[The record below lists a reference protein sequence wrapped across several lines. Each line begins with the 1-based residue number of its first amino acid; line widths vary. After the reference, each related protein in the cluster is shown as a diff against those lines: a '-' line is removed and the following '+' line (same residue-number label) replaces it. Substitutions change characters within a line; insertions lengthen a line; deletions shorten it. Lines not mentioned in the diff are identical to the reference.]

1 MSRAAR
7 LTLAAPPVPETP
19 SFTVNYLEPETVE
32 AEPLPEEFSSS
43 RLRHSLLV
51 LAAVAVAV
59 VAVVVLAPGLA
70 SLRERFAGAE
80 AGWLV
85 VAAGLQVL
93 SCASYVLVFRAVFC
107 QRMSWRTSTEIGLSE
122 LAANSILSVGGAG
135 GLALGAWILR
145 RGGVAVGHIAR
156 RTVAFFLLTSLA
168 NVGFLTLGGIALA
181 TGALSGAPSV
191 LYGLVPAL
199 GGVLLI
205 SLALGARWAAG
216 RMAQRTQRDRVAGV
230 FRAVGAGVD
239 EALALLR
246 AHDPLIILGA
256 AGYMLFDVAMLG
268 VCFAA
273 FGNDVPPVGVL
284 LLAYIIGQL
293 GSLIPLPGGI
303 GGVDGALIGTLVI
316 YGVDVTDAAVAVIAY
331 RGLLLSI
338 PALLGLPALA
348 VLRRRLQTEA
358 HDIAACAPGDEVEL
372 LGRGKVRVAY
382 PGAVSGRGAAPRPT
396 G

>member
-1 MSRAAR
+1 
-7 LTLAAPPVPETP
+7 VPETP
-19 SFTVNYLEPETVE
+19 SFTVNSLETVE

-51 LAAVAVAV
+51 LAAVAVVV

-80 AGWLV
+80 AGWLA

-168 NVGFLTLGGIALA
+168 NVGFLILGGVALA

-191 LYGLVPAL
+191 LYGIVPAL
-199 GGVLLI
+199 GGVLLV
-205 SLALGARWAAG
+205 SLALGARSTAG
-216 RMAQRTQRDRVAGV
+216 RLAQRTQRDRVARV
-230 FRAVGAGVD
+230 FRVVGEGVD

-246 AHDPLIILGA
+246 AYEPLIILGA

-358 HDIAACAPGDEVEL
+358 HDIAACVPGDEVDV
-372 LGRGKVRVAY
+372 LGRGKIRVAY
-382 PGAVSGRGAAPRPT
+382 PGAVSGSRAGPRPT
-396 G
+396 A

>member
-1 MSRAAR
+1 MS
-7 LTLAAPPVPETP
+7 ETP
-19 SFTVNYLEPETVE
+19 SFTVNSLETVE
-32 AEPLPEEFSSS
+32 AEPLPEEFSSA

-51 LAAVAVAV
+51 LAAVALVV

-107 QRMSWRTSTEIGLSE
+107 QRMSWRTSTEIGLAE

-168 NVGFLTLGGIALA
+168 NVGFLILGGIALA

-191 LYGLVPAL
+191 LYGIVPAL

-205 SLALGARWAAG
+205 SLALAARSTAG
-216 RMAQRTQRDRVAGV
+216 RLAQRTHRDRVARV
-230 FRAVGAGVD
+230 LRVVGEGVD

-246 AHDPLIILGA
+246 AYEPLIILGA

-358 HDIAACAPGDEVEL
+358 HDIAACVPGDEVDV

-382 PGAVSGRGAAPRPT
+382 PGAVSGATSAGGPAARQP
-396 G
+396 

>member
-1 MSRAAR
+1 M
-7 LTLAAPPVPETP
+7 PETP
-19 SFTVNYLEPETVE
+19 SFTVNSLETVE

-51 LAAVAVAV
+51 LAAVAVVV

-80 AGWLV
+80 AGWLA

-168 NVGFLTLGGIALA
+168 NVGFLILGGIALA

-191 LYGLVPAL
+191 VYGIVPAL
-199 GGVLLI
+199 GGVLLV
-205 SLALGARWAAG
+205 SLALGARSTAG
-216 RMAQRTQRDRVAGV
+216 RLAQRTQRDRVARV
-230 FRAVGAGVD
+230 FRVVGEGVD

-246 AHDPLIILGA
+246 AYEPLIILGA

-358 HDIAACAPGDEVEL
+358 HDIAACVPGDEVDV
-372 LGRGKVRVAY
+372 LGRGKIRVAY
-382 PGAVSGRGAAPRPT
+382 PGAVSGSRAGPRPT
-396 G
+396 A

>member
-1 MSRAAR
+1 
-7 LTLAAPPVPETP
+7 VPETP
-19 SFTVNYLEPETVE
+19 SFTVNSLETVE

-51 LAAVAVAV
+51 LAAVAVVV

-80 AGWLV
+80 PGWLV

-168 NVGFLTLGGIALA
+168 NVGFLILGGVALA

-191 LYGLVPAL
+191 LYGIVPAL
-199 GGVLLI
+199 GGVLLV
-205 SLALGARWAAG
+205 SLALGARSTAG
-216 RMAQRTQRDRVAGV
+216 RLAQRTQRDRVARV
-230 FRAVGAGVD
+230 FRVVGEGVD

-246 AHDPLIILGA
+246 AYEPLIILGA

-358 HDIAACAPGDEVEL
+358 HDIAACVPGDEVDV
-372 LGRGKVRVAY
+372 LGRGKIRVAY
-382 PGAVSGRGAAPRPT
+382 PGAVSGSRAGPRPT
-396 G
+396 A

>member
-1 MSRAAR
+1 M
-7 LTLAAPPVPETP
+7 
-19 SFTVNYLEPETVE
+19 FG
-32 AEPLPEEFSSS
+32 
-43 RLRHSLLV
+43 
-51 LAAVAVAV
+51 AVAVVV
-59 VAVVVLAPGLA
+59 VAVVVLVPGLA

-80 AGWLV
+80 AELLV
-85 VAAGLQVL
+85 VAAGLQML
-93 SCASYVLVFRAVFC
+93 SCASYVLVFRGVFC
-107 QRMSWRTSTEIGLSE
+107 RRMSWRTSTEIGLSE

-145 RGGVAVGHIAR
+145 RGGVPVGHIAR

-181 TGALSGAPSV
+181 TGALSGAPSA
-191 LYGLVPAL
+191 LYGIVPAL

-205 SLALGARWAAG
+205 SLALAARSAAG
-216 RMAQRTQRDRVAGV
+216 RLAQRTRRDRVARA
-230 FRAVGAGVD
+230 FRVVGEGVD
-239 EALALLR
+239 EALVLLR
-246 AHDPLIILGA
+246 TYDPLIIFGA

-293 GSLIPLPGGI
+293 GSLIPLPGGL
-303 GGVDGALIGTLVI
+303 GSVDGALIGTLVLF
-316 YGVDVTDAAVAVIAY
+316 GVDVTDAAVAVIAY
-331 RGLLLSI
+331 RGLLLLI

-358 HDIAACAPGDEVEL
+358 HDIAACVPGDEVEV
-372 LGRGKVRVAY
+372 LGRGQVLVAY
-382 PGAVSGRGAAPRPT
+382 PGAITAGESPRPA

>member
-1 MSRAAR
+1 M
-7 LTLAAPPVPETP
+7 
-19 SFTVNYLEPETVE
+19 
-32 AEPLPEEFSSS
+32 
-43 RLRHSLLV
+43 
-51 LAAVAVAV
+51 
-59 VAVVVLAPGLA
+59 
-70 SLRERFAGAE
+70 
-80 AGWLV
+80 
-85 VAAGLQVL
+85 
-93 SCASYVLVFRAVFC
+93 
-107 QRMSWRTSTEIGLSE
+107 
-122 LAANSILSVGGAG
+122 
-135 GLALGAWILR
+135 
-145 RGGVAVGHIAR
+145 
-156 RTVAFFLLTSLA
+156 
-168 NVGFLTLGGIALA
+168 
-181 TGALSGAPSV
+181 SGAPSV
-191 LYGLVPAL
+191 LYGIVPAL

-205 SLALGARWAAG
+205 SLALAARSTAG
-216 RMAQRTQRDRVAGV
+216 RLAQRTHRDRVARV
-230 FRAVGAGVD
+230 LRVVGEGVD

-246 AHDPLIILGA
+246 AYEPLIILGA

-331 RGLLLSI
+331 RGLLLLI

-358 HDIAACAPGDEVEL
+358 HDIAACVPGDEVDV

-382 PGAVSGRGAAPRPT
+382 PGAVSGATSAGGPAARQP
-396 G
+396 